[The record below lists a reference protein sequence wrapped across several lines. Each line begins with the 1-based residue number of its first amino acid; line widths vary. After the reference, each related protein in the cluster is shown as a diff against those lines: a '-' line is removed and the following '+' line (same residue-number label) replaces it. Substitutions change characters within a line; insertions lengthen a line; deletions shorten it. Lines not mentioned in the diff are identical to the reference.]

1 MKTPNTTAS
10 GSSGIERPRSSLNEV
25 GLSLLVTKSKSE
37 LRRRT
42 HLALL
47 CCALLFVFSGLFQH
61 VPNVSVGRINDLE
74 TKHERDSREI
84 TMTNFGWFHPNPR
97 KGLTFMRCQ
106 AMRHFNDAI
115 LAHERFNASAW
126 QDLEQNPDPER
137 AIIAFLDY
145 DTCQL
150 LHWPK
155 FGGNEFNAD
164 LEGGREPF
172 ARCDF
177 SKECSMVIRALR
189 SPALSSPDSRLVVM
203 SCKDFGPS
211 RNHCL
216 GGERNASGIF
226 SKLIVGHMSAYKPDT
241 YPLDFGIPPWP
252 VKTVTLNKS
261 QLHEIETC
269 QNSSRSLLFSFVG
282 RSRIPFP
289 EFQEFFK
296 ARHGKGGIHVVF
308 QWDHYVQS
316 GEPRNALGGTVVA
329 PVAPENQTHD
339 NFYNVLTSSVFAG
352 SPRGDCLYSVRFS
365 EILSSGAIPVV
376 YADGWVLPYNRDV
389 VDWSDVA
396 VLIPQ
401 RRVNETIDILRAIP
415 DETRCQ
421 MRKKG
426 LEVYQRY
433 VADSAG
439 RLRAILEIVDAGLAR
454 QKRNLSSD
462 PPMEFSAVPES

>member
-1 MKTPNTTAS
+1 
-10 GSSGIERPRSSLNEV
+10 
-25 GLSLLVTKSKSE
+25 
-37 LRRRT
+37 
-42 HLALL
+42 
-47 CCALLFVFSGLFQH
+47 
-61 VPNVSVGRINDLE
+61 
-74 TKHERDSREI
+74 
-84 TMTNFGWFHPNPR
+84 MTNFGWFHPDPR
-97 KGLTFMRCQ
+97 NGRTYMRCQ

-137 AIIAFLDY
+137 AIIAFLDF

-172 ARCDF
+172 ARHNF
-177 SKECSMVIRALR
+177 SKECAMVVRALQ
-189 SPALSSPDSRLVVM
+189 SPALASPDSRLVVM
-203 SCKDFGPS
+203 SCKGQGPP

-216 GGERNASGIF
+216 GGERNVSGMF
-226 SKLIVGHMSAYKPDT
+226 SKLIVGHMSAYQSDT

-252 VKTVTLNKS
+252 VKAVTLNKS
-261 QLHEIETC
+261 QLDEIETC
-269 QNSSRSLLFSFVG
+269 QKTSRSLLFSFEG
-282 RSRIPFP
+282 RERIPFP
-289 EFQEFFK
+289 EFHKFFK
-296 ARHGKGGIHVVF
+296 PLHGKGGIHAVF
-308 QWDHYVQS
+308 QVDHYGQD
-316 GEPRNALGGTVVA
+316 
-329 PVAPENQTHD
+329 THPMRWAD
-339 NFYNVLTSSVFAG
+339 P
-352 SPRGDCLYSVRFS
+352 PRGDCLYSVRFS

-389 VDWSDVA
+389 VDWTEVA

-401 RRVNETIDILRAIP
+401 GRVNETIEILRAIP
-415 DETRCQ
+415 DETRCR

-439 RLRAILEIVDAGLAR
+439 RLRAILEIVDAALTR
-454 QKRNLSSD
+454 EKRNSSSD
-462 PPMEFSAVPES
+462 PPVEFSSVPES